1 MTYEYKTLSLKELYE
16 AYLSLDINK
25 DLLAEPPR
33 ISFFKTSID
42 PNEIMFVYLDGNK
55 VIAIGSLESY
65 DNYTYFKKYISV
77 DSKYQNQGLGKK
89 ILEKFYEYAN
99 EHQLAFI
106 NGKYS
111 QQGQKYLQ
119 ENSIYLAKK
128 YNIICYENTNEYENL
143 FDC

>member
-1 MTYEYKTLSLKELYE
+1 MTYEYKVLSLKELYE
-16 AYLSLDINK
+16 NYLDLDVNK

-42 PNEIMFVYLDGNK
+42 PNEIMFISLDGKK

-77 DSKYQNQGLGKK
+77 DYNYQNQGLGKK
-89 ILEKFYEYAN
+89 ILEKFYKYAN

-119 ENSIYLAKK
+119 ENSIFLAKK
-128 YNIICYENTNEYENL
+128 YNIICYENIDEYEKL
-143 FDC
+143 FNC